1 MEKSNLTLTD
11 VQLKAWRTIQQ
22 FEVKTKEDERRK
34 TNAERRFYNDVQR
47 TLKGLKGSSGINGEV
62 REILK
67 GHDSKSRIYDKRSQN
82 KNDCYALING
92 KRVKCEYKTNGGRI
106 GDYYKMN
113 KAQRRATFVIY
124 DLDWYSQKRTLK
136 DGSPA
141 PRKHIQ
147 KCKIMRISEF
157 LEMLEECNAVRTIG
171 HIELDDF
178 EASIKDSNSKMH
190 KALDKFTDYHVNVNY
205 TF

>member
-1 MEKSNLTLTD
+1 MENNIKLTD
-11 VQLKAWRTIQQ
+11 IQLKAWRTIQA
-22 FEVKTKEDERRK
+22 FEPKSKEDLRRLE
-34 TNAERRFYNDVQR
+34 NAKRRFYNDVKR
-47 TLKGLKGSSGINGEV
+47 TMSGLKGSSGINGEV

-106 GDYYKMN
+106 GDYLLMN

-136 DGSPA
+136 DGTPA

-157 LEMLEECNAVRTIG
+157 LEMLNECNAIRTIG

-178 EASIKDSNSKMH
+178 EASIKDSNSKLH
-190 KALDKFTDYHVNVNY
+190 KALDNFRDYEPNVNY
-205 TF
+205 EF

>member
-1 MEKSNLTLTD
+1 MNTNITLTD
-11 VQLKAWRTIQQ
+11 VQLKAWRTIQA
-22 FEVKTKEDERRK
+22 FEVHTSEDAKRK
-34 TNAERRFYNDVQR
+34 ANAERRFYNDVKR
-47 TLKGLKGSSGINGEV
+47 TLSGLKGSSGINGEV

-82 KNDCYALING
+82 RNDCYALING

-113 KAQRRATFVIY
+113 KAQRKATFVIY

-136 DGSPA
+136 DGTPA

-157 LEMLEECNAVRTIG
+157 LEMLEECNAIRTIG

-190 KALDKFTDYHVNVNY
+190 KALDRFTDYHVNVNY

>member
-1 MEKSNLTLTD
+1 MESNIRLTD

-92 KRVKCEYKTNGGRI
+92 RRVKCEYKTNGGRI

-157 LEMLEECNAVRTIG
+157 LEMLEECNAIRTIG

-190 KALDKFTDYHVNVNY
+190 KALDRFTDYHVNVNY